1 MFECLLQYYIP
12 FKTRNILEELR
23 GGSKIKI
30 NVLEGTE
37 SYQGNSP
44 GKKY

>member
-23 GGSKIKI
+23 GGHKVK
-30 NVLEGTE
+30 N
-37 SYQGNSP
+37 
-44 GKKY
+44 